1 MKQIWINRKYIFNI
15 AITVIGGLYAFFG
28 FIGTLVPLDEI
39 LSDTLNIWI
48 RIGISLG
55 VFLILLIVCF
65 LIVGIILIKKK
76 RYVVIDANSGHKLYL
91 QYGDFLMLIQWQRGL
106 WFHIFYG

>member
-1 MKQIWINRKYIFNI
+1 MKQIWINRKYIFKI

-76 RYVVIDANSGHKLYL
+76 RYVVIDANSGHNYIYNMEIYL
-91 QYGDFLMLIQWQRGL
+91 IKMKFLFQKNVEI
-106 WFHIFYG
+106 

>member
-1 MKQIWINRKYIFNI
+1 MKQIWINRKYIFKI

-65 LIVGIILIKKK
+65 LIVGIILIKK
-76 RYVVIDANSGHKLYL
+76 RGMLLLMQIVVINYIYNMEIYL
-91 QYGDFLMLIQWQRGL
+91 IKMKFLFQKNVEI
-106 WFHIFYG
+106 

>member
-1 MKQIWINRKYIFNI
+1 MKQIWINRKYIFKI

-55 VFLILLIVCF
+55 VF
-65 LIVGIILIKKK
+65 
-76 RYVVIDANSGHKLYL
+76 
-91 QYGDFLMLIQWQRGL
+91 
-106 WFHIFYG
+106 